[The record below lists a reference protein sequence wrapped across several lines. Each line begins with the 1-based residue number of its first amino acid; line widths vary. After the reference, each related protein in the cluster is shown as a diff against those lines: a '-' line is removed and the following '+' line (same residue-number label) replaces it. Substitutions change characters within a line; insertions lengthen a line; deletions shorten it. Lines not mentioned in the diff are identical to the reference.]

1 MFNGEKI
8 RQVRKEKGLTLQELA
23 RQTGLSSSL
32 ISQIERQR
40 VDPTVS
46 TFWKICSSLNI
57 PFNFFFEGG
66 SEENYVVR
74 KNERRIV
81 ELAGANVKYHD
92 LTPPNK
98 SGTTDFIL
106 VEIQPGNTTEPE
118 LISHAGEECGYIL
131 KGTLKVF
138 LGDKEFFLSEGDS
151 ICFPST
157 TPHRYINTGSEISIS
172 LWAMNSK

>member
-1 MFNGEKI
+1 LFNGGKI

-23 RQTGLSSSL
+23 QRTGLSPSL

-57 PFNFFFEGG
+57 PLNFFFEGR
-66 SEENYVVR
+66 SEESFVVR
-74 KNERRIV
+74 KDQRRIV
-81 ELAGANVKYHD
+81 ELADANVKYHD

-98 SGTTDFIL
+98 SGTADFIL
-106 VEIQPGNTTEPE
+106 VEIQPGNTTKPE

-131 KGTLKVF
+131 QGSLKVF
-138 LGDKEFFLSEGDS
+138 LGDKAFDLHEGDS
-151 ICFPST
+151 IYFPST
-157 TPHRYINTGSEISIS
+157 TPHRYMNTGNEVSIS
-172 LWAMNSK
+172 LWAMNLK